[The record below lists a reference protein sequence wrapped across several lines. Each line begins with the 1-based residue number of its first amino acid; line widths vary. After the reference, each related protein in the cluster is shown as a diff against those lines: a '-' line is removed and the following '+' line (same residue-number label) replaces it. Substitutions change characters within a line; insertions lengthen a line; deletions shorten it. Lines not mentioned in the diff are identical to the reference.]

1 MDKKNENE
9 KKDTKKYI
17 IIGIAAVAVLA
28 IGIIIGVVI
37 GNSGKKDNDK
47 QVSSDPV
54 GTVVD
59 NSENTTQVDEKN
71 SDSNTQTENK
81 DNSVSDDQENI
92 RSDDE
97 TDSGKNDSSVNDE
110 DTNNNDKED
119 SVNSGDID
127 KSDTGD
133 TDDTDNT
140 DPVDDNSDKNDNTGD
155 KENVDTTDDNSGDS
169 DNNDNTDD
177 VDNIDDGDS
186 NDVDNSDVDTVEDNT
201 EKSDKNDDKK
211 SDDKKSDDK
220 GGYILTYTVDNSWAD
235 GSTNMF
241 GVQIGMTNNTDKAVN
256 GWKLVMDIE
265 GLASVS
271 GWNGTFSTD
280 KTTLTV
286 TDAGYNSDIYAGG
299 TVVIGCNL
307 GTSASKVNIKS
318 AKLNDKAM
326 TIVSGKVDQNDPG
339 LKNEDKGGNGGNNG
353 GSGNE
358 GGNGSGSDKQG
369 QDLIDEI
376 KENTKG
382 KKGDDWL
389 HTDGK
394 NILDKD
400 GKKVWLTGLNWF
412 GYNTGTNTF
421 DGLWNSQLAPTVKAI
436 ADHGFNLI
444 RVPISAELI
453 NQWAAGEYP
462 RANYNNAYNT
472 ELNSMNSLE
481 IFDYFLAL
489 AEENGI
495 KVMPDIHSAETNASG
510 HNVNLWYTDKVKV
523 NDYYHALEWMAARY
537 KDNDTIIA
545 FDLKNEPHGK
555 PYEGDG
561 AAIWNDSKKANN
573 WKYVAETAAAKVL
586 AKNPNVLILVEG
598 IEIYPVDIK
607 KNKDYSSKNDKDY
620 YFNWWGGNLRGVADY
635 PVDLGKYQDKLVY
648 SPHDY
653 GPTVYEQ
660 PWFEGKY
667 TYDSLMKDC
676 WHDNWFYIYEENI
689 APLLIGEW
697 GGFMREPNLT
707 WMTYMRQLIKKYHL
721 NHTFWCLNANSG
733 DTGGLLLD
741 DFTTWDTEKY
751 NFVKEVLWQQG
762 GKFVGLD
769 HEVPLGKN
777 GITLK
782 DAKSV
787 S

>member
-59 NSENTTQVDEKN
+59 NSEKTTQVDEKN
-71 SDSNTQTENK
+71 SDSDTQTENK
-81 DNSVSDDQENI
+81 NNSVSDDQENI
-92 RSDDE
+92 GSDDE
-97 TDSGKNDSSVNDE
+97 TGSGKNDSSVDDE

-119 SVNSGDID
+119 SV
-127 KSDTGD
+127 DTGD
-133 TDDTDNT
+133 TDKSDARNTDDTDNV
-140 DPVDDNSDKNDNTGD
+140 DPVDDNSGKNDNTGD
-155 KENVDTTDDNSGDS
+155 KEDVDTTDDNSGDS
-169 DNNDNTDD
+169 DNNDKTDD

-201 EKSDKNDDKK
+201 DNSDKNDDKK

-241 GVQIGMTNNTDKAVN
+241 GVQFGITNDTDKAVN

-318 AKLNDKAM
+318 AKLNGKAM

-353 GSGNE
+353 GSGND

-598 IEIYPVDIK
+598 IEIYPIDIK

-762 GKFVGLD
+762 GKFIGLD

-782 DAKSV
+782 EAKSV

>member
-37 GNSGKKDNDK
+37 GNSGKKDNGK

-59 NSENTTQVDEKN
+59 NSGNTTQVDEKN

-92 RSDDE
+92 GSDDE

-140 DPVDDNSDKNDNTGD
+140 DTVDDNSDKNDNTGD

-271 GWNGTFSTD
+271 GWNGTFSTA

-318 AKLNDKAM
+318 AKLNGKAM

-353 GSGNE
+353 GSGSE